1 MGRQEVVLK
10 RKEGRREA
18 KSLHNFSTVKK
29 SGRTKIFISTA
40 VRPTTQIK
48 MINKFK
54 EKAKKLWN
62 IINGKDKNFDGKV
75 DIHDAMLEAKQKAKN
90 EKS

>member
-1 MGRQEVVLK
+1 
-10 RKEGRREA
+10 
-18 KSLHNFSTVKK
+18 
-29 SGRTKIFISTA
+29 
-40 VRPTTQIK
+40 

>member
-1 MGRQEVVLK
+1 
-10 RKEGRREA
+10 
-18 KSLHNFSTVKK
+18 
-29 SGRTKIFISTA
+29 
-40 VRPTTQIK
+40 

-75 DIHDAMLEAKQKAKN
+75 DIKDKFIAAKRKNREWFEKKYYSKPAK
-90 EKS
+90 EKK

>member
-1 MGRQEVVLK
+1 MGVPRY
-10 RKEGRREA
+10 
-18 KSLHNFSTVKK
+18 
-29 SGRTKIFISTA
+29 FISTA
-40 VRPTTQIK
+40 VRPITHNEQ
-48 MINKFK
+48 MVNKLK

-62 IINGKDKNFDGKV
+62 MINGKDKNFDGKV

>member
-1 MGRQEVVLK
+1 MGRQGVVLK
-10 RKEGRREA
+10 RKKGRREA
-18 KSLHNFSTVKK
+18 KSLNNFSEIKRV
-29 SGRTKIFISTA
+29 GVPRYFISTA

-48 MINKFK
+48 MVNKFK

-62 IINGKDKNFDGKV
+62 MINGKDKNFDGKV

>member
-1 MGRQEVVLK
+1 MV
-10 RKEGRREA
+10 
-18 KSLHNFSTVKK
+18 
-29 SGRTKIFISTA
+29 
-40 VRPTTQIK
+40 
-48 MINKFK
+48 NKLK

-62 IINGKDKNFDGKV
+62 MINGKDKNFDGKV